1 MKWTII
7 LTAAVSLLITAVLGF
22 VMIPWLRKIKCGQ
35 TIKEIGPTWHK
46 KKQGTP
52 TMGGFMF
59 ITGTLIALI
68 VGLIVGSKLVPDA
81 AAHLPNYSQ
90 SLLRLLFGVIA
101 TLLFSAV
108 GFIDD
113 YLKVVRHNNAGLRGW
128 YKIIF
133 QTGIAALYL
142 GALVMFGGQTSVVDF
157 PFIGKADLGI
167 FFYILSMLM
176 IVGVVNAVNLTDG
189 LDGLNASVTAVVSIS
204 FIVIA
209 LLVGGFSMSIFA
221 AAVAGGCIGFLLW
234 NFYPAKVFMGDTGS
248 MFLGGAV
255 ITLAY
260 GLNVPMLIVFAGI
273 IYFCEAGSDVLQVL
287 YFKATHGKRIF
298 KMAPIHHH
306 FEMCGFSEVKIAIM
320 FCTVSLIGGAIAIL
334 SLIV

>member
-1 MKWTII
+1 M
-7 LTAAVSLLITAVLGF
+7 
-22 VMIPWLRKIKCGQ
+22 
-35 TIKEIGPTWHK
+35 
-46 KKQGTP
+46 
-52 TMGGFMF
+52 
-59 ITGTLIALI
+59 
-68 VGLIVGSKLVPDA
+68 
-81 AAHLPNYSQ
+81 
-90 SLLRLLFGVIA
+90 
-101 TLLFSAV
+101 
-108 GFIDD
+108 
-113 YLKVVRHNNAGLRGW
+113 
-128 YKIIF
+128 
-133 QTGIAALYL
+133 YL

-260 GLNVPMLIVFAGI
+260 GLNVPMLIVFASGP
-273 IYFCEAGSDVLQVL
+273 C
-287 YFKATHGKRIF
+287 
-298 KMAPIHHH
+298 PI
-306 FEMCGFSEVKIAIM
+306 
-320 FCTVSLIGGAIAIL
+320 
-334 SLIV
+334 